1 MEEGI
6 SLELKIKQT
15 AEKFLELSRDKK
27 TIVISHF
34 DADGISSAAIMI
46 QALRR
51 LDIKFSM
58 KIIKRLDKEF
68 LQTLS
73 EEDTILFVDLAS
85 GNLDDIART
94 NLKEVF
100 IIDHHE
106 VTQEIPANVNIINP
120 QLFNKQKISA
130 SGLTYLFCRE
140 IDKKNRNLA
149 KLAIIGMIGDL
160 MDKEIDK
167 LNHEILTDGEIQKR
181 RGLLVYPSTRPI
193 NMALEFSS
201 NPFIPGVTGNSE
213 GVLELLRCAGIT
225 HENGKYKSLLEL
237 KEEEMERLVTTITI
251 QNPQIKNEDVVGE
264 IFLIKL
270 FNKLEDAREIC
281 AKINACSR
289 YGEPETAIQMCMEI
303 PNAKKRADS
312 IHIKYKQSLIEGIRT
327 VINLEKIKGDGFVI
341 INARDKIKDTMIGT
355 VTSIISNSPN
365 YPRGT
370 IIFSMAHDHEN
381 NSKIKVS
388 ARCVGKEGR
397 NIREILSRVINVIG
411 GEIGGH
417 EFAAGCT
424 FEKEKEE
431 DFIKEIK
438 RNFEIELIK
447 I

>member
-1 MEEGI
+1 MEEEI
-6 SLELKIKQT
+6 SLELKIRQT
-15 AEKFLELSRDKK
+15 VEKFLELSRDKK
-27 TIVISHF
+27 TTVISHF

-46 QALRR
+46 QALRK
-51 LDIKFSM
+51 LDIKFSL

-68 LQTLS
+68 LQTLN
-73 EEDTILFVDLAS
+73 EDNIILFVDLAS
-85 GNLDDIART
+85 GNLDDIAKT

-106 VTQEIPANVNIINP
+106 ISQEIPNNVTIINP
-120 QLFNKQKISA
+120 QLHDKQKISA
-130 SGLTYLFCRE
+130 SGLAYLFCRE
-140 IDKKNRNLA
+140 IDKKNKHLA
-149 KLAIIGMIGDL
+149 KLAIIGMIGDVL
-160 MDKEIDK
+160 DKEIDK

-181 RGLLVYPSTRPI
+181 RGLLVYPSTRPL

-213 GVLELLRCAGIT
+213 GVLELLRCSGINQ
-225 HENGKYKSLLEL
+225 ENGKYKSLLEL
-237 KEEEMERLVTTITI
+237 KEEEMERLVTTITL
-251 QNPQIKNEDVVGE
+251 QNPQIKSEDIVGE

-327 VINLEKIKGDGFVI
+327 IVGLEKIKGDGFVI
-341 INARDKIKDTMIGT
+341 INAQDKIKDTMIGT

-365 YPRGT
+365 YARGT

-381 NSKIKVS
+381 SSKIKVS

-397 NIREILSRVINVIG
+397 NIREVLSRVINVIG

-424 FEKEKEE
+424 FEKE
-431 DFIKEIK
+431 IKK
-438 RNFEIELIK
+438 NFEIEMIK